1 MRTKILAFLL
11 TAAAGYADDF
21 AIHHVMVRAVPG
33 ELFVS
38 TSGTPPSPTDLEG
51 AGNWAIT
58 AKPPGA
64 SSVAVRVDIAGKPK
78 WSSRAGT
85 VTIDYNLPPGLSTND
100 NPRRWTWSVQYTGP
114 VVLSGKIAPGASFFS
129 AAKGKSDADIY
140 LAGTFLAGEG
150 TKPLYTLDAK
160 VGWVPEWGGS
170 GIFAGFEGTATIN
183 STAKPPVNR
192 TRADPDS
199 ITADV
204 NVHFLKVEATKPDA
218 VPTRHGQGGW
228 LFSLYP
234 AKGEFSRKYPE
245 SNFVPA
251 ASVEWAGGV
260 CNFGKRGAV
269 AFYPS
274 VGVESGTNLNKPSA
288 IEGTPV
294 NLSGYNAIFRGV
306 LGAYAGYYIRAA
318 KPDPG
323 NPYQFEITST
333 FVDRIEA
340 FREPFLSTAIQNGK
354 SVTVVQLG
362 KNPREYVETDVTWNI
377 TPLLGLTAKHTWG
390 SLPPLFNMTGQQV
403 TIGLTFKT
411 KLPNVR

>member
-1 MRTKILAFLL
+1 MRTRLLAVLL
-11 TAAAGYADDF
+11 IAAAAYADDF
-21 AIHHVMVRAVPG
+21 TIHHVMVRAVPG

-38 TSGTPPSPTDLEG
+38 TSGTPPSQKDLENP
-51 AGNWAIT
+51 ANWAIQAT
-58 AKPPGA
+58 PPGA
-64 SSVAVRVDIAGKPK
+64 GPAEPVDIIGNPQYSA
-78 WSSRAGT
+78 ATQT
-85 VTIDYNLPPGLSTND
+85 VTIDYKLPPGLGPND
-100 NPRRWTWSVQYTGP
+100 NPRRFTWSVQYTGP
-114 VVLSGKIAPGASFFS
+114 VVLSGKVAPGNSMFS
-129 AAKGKSDADIY
+129 PAKGKSDADIY
-140 LAGTFLAGEG
+140 LSGAFLAGEG

-160 VGWVPEWGGS
+160 VGWVPEWGSS

-183 STAKPPVNR
+183 SSAKPPVNR

-199 ITADV
+199 ITADA
-204 NVHFLKVEATKPDA
+204 NVHFIKVKKIKPGS

-251 ASVEWAGGV
+251 ATVEWV
-260 CNFGKRGAV
+260 DLVRNFGKRSAV

-274 VGVESGTNLNKPSA
+274 AGFEAGTNLNKPAS

-294 NLSGYNAIFRGV
+294 NLSGYGAIFRGV
-306 LGAYAGYYIRAA
+306 LGAYAGYYIRAT

-333 FVDRIEA
+333 FVDRIEG
-340 FREPFLSTAIQNGK
+340 FREPFLTTAIQNGK
-354 SVTVVQLG
+354 SVTVVNFG
-362 KNPREYVETDVTWNI
+362 RNPREYLETDLTWNI

-390 SLPPLFNMTGQQV
+390 SLPPLFNMTGNQV
-403 TIGLTFKT
+403 TIGLTFKA